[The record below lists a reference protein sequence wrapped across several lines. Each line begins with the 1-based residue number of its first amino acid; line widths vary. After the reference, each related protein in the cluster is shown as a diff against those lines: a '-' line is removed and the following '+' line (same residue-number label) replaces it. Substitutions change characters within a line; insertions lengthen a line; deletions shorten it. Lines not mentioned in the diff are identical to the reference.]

1 MENQYLEIAIRAAE
15 NSGKI
20 LLEYFERIHD
30 FKQKNK
36 NIRDLVT
43 EVDLLSEKNIKE
55 IILSKFPDH
64 NIIGEETG
72 TLNKDS
78 EFCWHIDPIDGTVN
92 YSQGIPLCAVS
103 IGLEY
108 DNDIIVGAIYNPFVN
123 ELFFASKDH
132 GAFLNGKSINVS
144 KKNKFEQGLYVAAF
158 SSSIRKNKTKEYEIY
173 GIINDK
179 TRGVLR
185 LGSAALALAY
195 LSCGRI
201 DGFWAKDL
209 YAWDIAG
216 GLILLNEAGGR
227 VSDKNGQPY
236 SLESKTIIASNAI
249 IHEDFINNLK
259 DFKI

>member
-1 MENQYLEIAIRAAE
+1 MKSQYLEIAIRAVE

-20 LLEYFERIHD
+20 LIEYFQRIHD

-43 EVDLLSEKNIKE
+43 EVDLLSEKNIKQ
-55 IILSKFPDH
+55 IILSKFPNH

-72 TLNKDS
+72 ALNKDS

-108 DNDIIVGAIYNPFVN
+108 KKEIIVGAIYNPFAN
-123 ELFFASKDH
+123 ELFFASKGH
-132 GAFLNGKSINVS
+132 GAFLNGKHINVS
-144 KKNKFEQGLYVAAF
+144 KKNNFKQGLYVVAF
-158 SSSIRKNKTKEYEIY
+158 SSLIGKDKANEYKIF
-173 GIINDK
+173 GDLNNK

-209 YAWDIAG
+209 YLWDIAG
-216 GLILLNEAGGR
+216 GIILINEAGGQ
-227 VSDKNGQPY
+227 VSGKNGTPF
-236 SLESKTIIASNAI
+236 SLKSKTLIASNPK
-249 IHEDFINNLK
+249 IHKDFISNLK
-259 DFKI
+259 DF